1 MAKQNEPAAEES
13 TQGADQQSG
22 YGRGFIAMLAVVA
35 LLAGAGGSVA
45 AHLNYSWLAS
55 AVPGGSMLGGGESS
69 PNAAQPGAT
78 EASMTDFGS
87 FYEVD
92 NMIINPAQSKGSRY
106 LMVNVGFESDQE
118 TVLTELEEKEVVV
131 RDRVIKMLGEFT
143 VPELSDID
151 RRAFLKDTLLS
162 SVNEV
167 LKDGEVRR
175 LYFTQYVLQ

>member
-1 MAKQNEPAAEES
+1 
-13 TQGADQQSG
+13 
-22 YGRGFIAMLAVVA
+22 
-35 LLAGAGGSVA
+35 
-45 AHLNYSWLAS
+45 
-55 AVPGGSMLGGGESS
+55 
-69 PNAAQPGAT
+69 
-78 EASMTDFGS
+78 MTDFGS
-87 FYEVD
+87 FYEVE
-92 NMIINPAQSKGSRY
+92 NMIINPAQSQGSRY
-106 LMVNVGFESDQE
+106 LMINVGFESDQE

-162 SVNEV
+162 SVNAV